1 MKFEEP
7 FTIIKR
13 YYQKSGNAVK
23 SDRIET
29 SSLKSL
35 PVLVFN
41 LQHYMDDTIS
51 EFNKEYEPKKYIH
64 EDILATGIQVKDPND
79 QLEDN
84 SISRIEFLIVDKNNL
99 ILPSLPKRIKLYNK
113 HTKK

>member
-7 FTIIKR
+7 FTIVKR

-29 SSLKSL
+29 SSLQSL

-41 LQHYMDDTIS
+41 LQNYMDTAIN
-51 EFNKEYEPKKYIH
+51 EFNKEYEPKKYINA
-64 EDILATGIQVKDPND
+64 DILATGIQVKDPND

-84 SISRIEFLIVDKNNL
+84 SINRIEFLIVDKNNL
-99 ILPSLPKRIKLYNK
+99 ILPSLPKLIKFYNK

>member
-7 FTIIKR
+7 FTIVKR

-29 SSLKSL
+29 SSLQSL
-35 PVLVFN
+35 PVLIFN
-41 LQHYMDDTIS
+41 LENYMDTAIN

-64 EDILATGIQVKDPND
+64 ADILATGIQVKDPHD

-84 SISRIEFLIVDKNNL
+84 SISRVEFLIVDKNNL
-99 ILPSLPKRIKLYNK
+99 ILPSLPKLITFYNK

>member
-7 FTIIKR
+7 FTIVRR

-29 SSLKSL
+29 SSLQSL

-41 LQHYMDDTIS
+41 LQNYIDDAIN

-64 EDILATGIQVKDPND
+64 TDILATGIQVKDPND

-84 SISRIEFLIVDKNNL
+84 SINRIEFLIVDKNNL
-99 ILPSLPKRIKLYNK
+99 ILPSLPKLIKFYNK
-113 HTKK
+113 HNKK

>member
-41 LQHYMDDTIS
+41 LQHYMDDTIN
-51 EFNKEYEPKKYIH
+51 EFSKEYEPKKYIH
-64 EDILATGIQVKDPND
+64 EDILATGIQVKDPKN
-79 QLEDN
+79 QLDDN
-84 SISRIEFLIVDKNNL
+84 SISRVEFLIVDKNNL
-99 ILPSLPKRIKLYNK
+99 ILPSLPKLIKFYNK
-113 HTKK
+113 HNRM